1 MDKLSDTTNI
11 GLTFQMTL
19 DSFLEEQHSGKNAN
33 QKTYEQALHKL
44 EEVKLCRSPQKKVA
58 IALEARDICP
68 DCIESYM
75 TIGMYTQDIYERM
88 RILKKGMELATMNLG
103 KDFFMKETYDFY
115 ECAEAKPLLHIKFA
129 YACTLFDA
137 GYMKKAAKQFK
148 ELINLNP
155 ADVFSGVHYL
165 YAIHLYFE
173 ELESCRELL
182 HKYHKNDTFHTYA
195 QFLYFIKSEEIEE
208 AKAMIPKLKL
218 KNRYLYDLLTFE
230 AMNTAS
236 VAEQVLPGSEEEA
249 GYIYRI
255 LSKVLHSLEYLHIFI
270 VKNDEHS

>member
-19 DSFLEEQHSGKNAN
+19 DSFLEEQHPGKNAN

-58 IALEARDICP
+58 IGLAAREICP

-75 TIGMYTQDIYERM
+75 TIGIYTQDIYERM
-88 RILKKGMELATMNLG
+88 RVLKEGMELATMNLG
-103 KDFFMKETYDFY
+103 KDFFLRDISDFY
-115 ECAEAKPLLHIKFA
+115 ECPEAKPLLHIKFA
-129 YACTLFDA
+129 YAGTLFDA

-148 ELINLNP
+148 ELLNLNP
-155 ADVFSGVHYL
+155 SDVFSASHYL

-173 ELESCRELL
+173 ELEACRELL

-195 QFLYFIKSEEIEE
+195 EFLYLIKNENVEE
-208 AKAMIPKLKL
+208 AKAMIPKLKF
-218 KNRYLYDLLTFE
+218 KNQYLYDLITFE

-236 VAEQVLPGSEEEA
+236 LHEQVLPGSEEEA

-255 LSKVLHSLEYLHIFI
+255 LSKVLHTMEYLHIFI
-270 VKNDEHS
+270 VKNDTQS